1 MEAAS
6 GESCTSTRLQRTSS
20 VVVPFSSFHTMTSA
34 WHWGHHCHTQHG
46 DDAFSSLVRQC
57 WQRGCQPGRQHRGE
71 TRRTVVQTAAMR
83 GRYVPAAAASATDAG
98 RIGAVI
104 WRCWAR

>member
-46 DDAFSSLVRQC
+46 DDAFSSLVRQAVLAARLAGSIGVRRDAPWC
-57 WQRGCQPGRQHRGE
+57 RPRRCVGGTSPRRQRR
-71 TRRTVVQTAAMR
+71 RRTP
-83 GRYVPAAAASATDAG
+83 GG
-98 RIGAVI
+98 
-104 WRCWAR
+104 

>member
-46 DDAFSSLVRQC
+46 DDAFSSLVRQA
-57 WQRGCQPGRQHRGE
+57 
-71 TRRTVVQTAAMR
+71 VLAAR
-83 GRYVPAAAASATDAG
+83 LPAWPAASG
-98 RIGAVI
+98 
-104 WRCWAR
+104 